1 VRMGKLQCGKD
12 LCTYARCALVWNGKS
27 IMSNSQKTRFLADRL
42 HHLTR
47 LGLQL
52 PPEYRELKTSVP
64 AIAVEQSAIALESQ
78 IMDLPDGRTL
88 YVISLSLI
96 ADVPG
101 TRLDY
106 FRIEP
111 PWPDS
116 NFETLPRF
124 EDSHVGEYYKLPG
137 GLEFLREDILNFN
150 FVKSGWRL
158 PGNRVEG
165 LLCAVSTTPI
175 PDEFKHGAAIPVRV
189 LFFNHTGQQLAST
202 TAQLWADRPGH
213 LPQRAKPLGAK
224 VRRVE
229 PKGASNPPASSAAAL
244 PPRSNP
250 GSSRQPS
257 DLWAESK
264 QENGS
269 ATATSV
275 HAHAPRSVVSGER
288 DETRRGRP

>member
-1 VRMGKLQCGKD
+1 MVVLQK
-12 LCTYARCALVWNGKS
+12 K
-27 IMSNSQKTRFLADRL
+27 RFLPERL
-42 HHLTR
+42 EQLIR
-47 LGLQL
+47 LGFLM
-52 PPEYRELKTSVP
+52 PPEYGGIKKPVP
-64 AIAVEQSAIALESQ
+64 LLTVEQAAHDIECP

-88 YVISLSLI
+88 YILWLSLV

-106 FRIEP
+106 YRVEP

-116 NFETLPRF
+116 NFESLPSF
-124 EDSHVGEYYKLPG
+124 KESHVGEYYKLPG
-137 GLEFLREDILNFN
+137 GLDFPREDILNFN